1 MVYIMELSR
10 LECPSIFETSEFEP
24 PLLTMSRPMKCL
36 IECAFTVG
44 MPARFELVRSI
55 SATLKV
61 ETLLPLI
68 AF

>member
-1 MVYIMELSR
+1 
-10 LECPSIFETSEFEP
+10 
-24 PLLTMSRPMKCL
+24 MKCL